1 MITMNQFSNTE
12 TENEIIQEKKNVV
25 NETSEENVVID
36 LTKEEKVLSRE
47 DKIRIRKQ
55 EIIKLV
61 IRQTNYNEEEAKEK
75 LEEAKYNY
83 MEVINNYLEIEKKQ
97 DDKKLN
103 KSVNQEIYSQL
114 RTFMSHT
121 YKR

>member
-1 MITMNQFSNTE
+1 MNQFSNTE
-12 TENEIIQEKKNVV
+12 TENEIIQENKNVV

-83 MEVINNYLEIEKKQ
+83 MEVINNYLDIEKKQ